1 MNQFTPQNAW
11 TRQSSPGLTSN
22 PGPFIGEIMRND
34 DPLRAGRLLVYIP
47 DLGGD
52 PKLESSWSLV
62 RYMTPFYGIQP
73 LSNALVQGGPDGE
86 GGGSGKIESYGMWL
100 TPPSTGVKVLVMF
113 VNGDRSRGVWMGCIP
128 EIGSHG
134 AMPGQDLGD
143 VDVYAGEN
151 YNTAV
156 TDIASLERPPH
167 STAPTY
173 DAQGLAA
180 DTARGPLTSSSLRES
195 PSRVFGINTP
205 GSHSF
210 VMDDGD
216 EGGVNKVIRLRT
228 ATGNQIM
235 MNDDSGFVYVINS
248 AGTGWIELSP
258 TGHIDVYG
266 EAGIN
271 LATKGSINMH
281 ADQNI
286 NMHAGNSIKIVAADG
301 VKIQGTN
308 EAQIYGKKLFL
319 EGVESIEQH
328 SCNEIKIT
336 SFGDTFLKGFGNF
349 VLQGKCFRWNSGT
362 AKEAEQVP
370 PEVPAE
376 LNGYNTTVARA
387 PSREPWAGHDGAEG
401 SADGSAITEQPGVAE
416 AAPTLASATNPTNPG
431 TSSTPKPTSQAFV
444 IAAGGL
450 TDANNPELVYRST
463 IDALKAAK
471 GKGYTPLVVV
481 LPDSNNSATKPMA
494 DAMRRAAAEA
504 GATVEDLQFNQNG
517 TVSAAGAK
525 LVQKKY
531 PGAMVVG
538 GTDAARLGGTDYA
551 STGASLAQ
559 SVGKFVSSNAT
570 ATVTPTPKP
579 TLTGT
584 VSTAPVPKGS
594 SKGITPSIGS
604 LLEGGVPSISS
615 LTTGLASKGKALVK
629 GITGGITPSKPL
641 SLGPPNPTVPAT
653 SNSNTGIPLQGKW
666 VNRPDN
672 NKAVAEPGANTGRSG
687 IDTVTQFAPGP
698 TTSLPAKP
706 DALSRATEF
715 APGPTTALASPS
727 AVAAASYPGV
737 ASQGAMSS
745 IPANPGGGNTGD
757 FAVGDNCQTP
767 TAGGM
772 VGGAGTAG
780 GYGYGGGARPG
791 VKNVVPPESLV
802 NDPAWQAKL
811 TEMKAKYPG
820 LTDEAIYRV
829 IQGESGF
836 DTRVV
841 NQSSGATG
849 LFQFIPS
856 TAAGLG
862 TSTGAIQNMNAVQQL
877 EVYDRY
883 LASANY
889 RGGPLGIIQAAPGT
903 YKNLI
908 RDYGSWEAVPKTTE
922 VYRPGTKAY
931 AQNPAWVG
939 PDGRITIGSINAYY
953 GN

>member
-1 MNQFTPQNAW
+1 MSQFTPQNAW
-11 TRQSSPGLTSN
+11 TRQSQPGLTSN

-52 PKLESSWSLV
+52 PELESSWSLV
-62 RYMTPFYGIQP
+62 RYMSPFYGIQP
-73 LSNALVQGGPDGE
+73 LSNALTPGDGATNYQ
-86 GGGSGKIESYGMWL
+86 SYGMWM
-100 TPPSTGVKVLVMF
+100 TPPDTGVKVLVMF
-113 VNGDRSRGVWMGCIP
+113 VNGDRSRGVWMGCLP

-151 YNTAV
+151 YSIAA
-156 TDIASLERPPH
+156 TDIDSLERPPH

-173 DAQGLAA
+173 ASQGLA
-180 DTARGPLTSSSLRES
+180 DDKSRGPLTSSSFRES

-216 EGGVNKVIRLRT
+216 EAGTNKVIRLRT
-228 ATGNQIM
+228 ATGNQIL

-301 VKIQGTN
+301 VKVQGTN

-319 EGVESIEQH
+319 EGVDSIEQH

-370 PEVPAE
+370 PEVPAQ
-376 LNGYNTTVARA
+376 LSGYTTTVARA

-401 SADGSAITEQPGVAE
+401 AGDGSNITAQPGVTTPE
-416 AAPTLASATNPTNPG
+416 PTLASATSPTNPA
-431 TSSTPKPTSQAFV
+431 TSTAPKPTAQAFV
-444 IAAGGL
+444 VAAGGL
-450 TDANNPELVYRST
+450 TDANNPGLVYEST
-463 IDALKAAK
+463 IAALKAAK
-471 GKGYTPLVVV
+471 SKGYSPLVVV
-481 LPDSNNSATKPMA
+481 LPDRNNNLTKPMA
-494 DAMRRAAAEA
+494 DAMRRAAEEA
-504 GATVEDLQFNQNG
+504 GATIEDLQFNANG
-517 TVSAAGAK
+517 TISSAGAR

-538 GTDAARLGGTDYA
+538 GTDATRLGGTEFA
-551 STGASLAQ
+551 ATGASLAQ

-570 ATVTPTPKP
+570 ATPTPTPKP

-594 SKGITPSIGS
+594 TKGVNPSPNNVGILDPS
-604 LLEGGVPSISS
+604 VPVSS
-615 LTTGLASKGKALVK
+615 PVATGLTNRGKTVSK
-629 GITGGITPSKPL
+629 TSNSPTTPAKPL
-641 SLGPPNPTVPAT
+641 TYGPPNPTVPAT
-653 SNSNTGIPLQGKW
+653 SNTNTGIAQIGKW

-672 NKAVAEPGANTGRSG
+672 NKAVAEPTANLGRTRG
-687 IDTVTQFAPGP
+687 GPPALAEALGNGGDPLDLVTQFAPGP
-698 TTSLPAKP
+698 TTAIPSGSPA
-706 DALSRATEF
+706 S
-715 APGPTTALASPS
+715 
-727 AVAAASYPGV
+727 VAAASYPRV

-757 FAVGDNCQTP
+757 FAVGDNCLTP
-767 TAGGM
+767 SAGGT

-780 GYGYGGGARPG
+780 GPGYGGGAGPG
-791 VKNVVPPESLV
+791 AKEVVPPESLK
-802 NDPAWQAKL
+802 NDPAWNAKL
-811 TEMKAKYPG
+811 AEMKAKYPG
-820 LTDEAIYRV
+820 LTDDAIYRV

-836 DTRVV
+836 NLRAY
-841 NQSSGATG
+841 NPSGATG
-849 LFQFIPS
+849 LFQFMPA

-862 TSTGAIQNMNAVQQL
+862 TSTAAIQNMSAVEQL

-883 LASANY
+883 LASAGY
-889 RGGPLGIIQAAPGT
+889 RGGPLGIIQAAPAF
-903 YKNLI
+903 
-908 RDYGSWEAVPKTTE
+908 YGRPGDTE
-922 VYRPGTKAY
+922 VYKVGSA
-931 AQNPAWVG
+931 AWNQNPPWRG
-939 PDGRITIGSINAYY
+939 PDGRITVDSINAYY
-953 GN
+953 GY

>member
-1 MNQFTPQNAW
+1 MTQLTPQNAW
-11 TRQSSPGLTSN
+11 TRHSAPGLTSN

-52 PKLESSWSLV
+52 PAQETSWSMV

-73 LSNALVQGGPDGE
+73 LSNALVQGGQ
-86 GGGSGKIESYGMWL
+86 SGKIESYGMWL

-113 VNGDRSRGVWMGCIP
+113 VNGDRSRGVWMGCLP

-134 AMPGQDLGD
+134 AVPGQDLGD
-143 VDVYAGEN
+143 VDVYVAEN
-151 YNTAV
+151 YKTAA
-156 TDIASLERPPH
+156 TDIGSLERPPH

-173 DAQGLAA
+173 DAQGLTA
-180 DTARGPLTSSSLRES
+180 DLARGPLTSSSMRES
-195 PSRVFGINTP
+195 PSHVFGINTP

-216 EGGVNKVIRLRT
+216 EAGVNKVIRLRT

-319 EGVESIEQH
+319 EGVDSIEQH

-376 LNGYNTTVARA
+376 LSGYNTTVARA

-401 SADGSAITEQPGVAE
+401 AADGSAITAQPGVTETTPILAG
-416 AAPTLASATNPTNPG
+416 AASPTNPA
-431 TSSTPKPTSQAFV
+431 TSTTPKPTAQAFV
-444 IAAGGL
+444 IAAGGV
-450 TDANNPELVYRST
+450 TDANNPSLVYEST
-463 IDALKAAK
+463 IAALKAAK
-471 GKGYTPLVVV
+471 GKGYSPLVVV

-494 DAMRRAAAEA
+494 DAMRRAAVEA
-504 GATVEDLQFNQNG
+504 GASIEDLQFNENG
-517 TVSAAGAK
+517 TISSAGAR

-538 GTDAARLGGTDYA
+538 GTDATRLGGTDYA

-570 ATVTPTPKP
+570 AIPTPTPKP
-579 TLTGT
+579 MLTGT

-604 LLEGGVPSISS
+604 LLEGGVPGISS
-615 LTTGLASKGKALVK
+615 LTTGLASKGKALFK
-629 GITGGITPSKPL
+629 GITGGITPGKPL
-641 SLGPPNPTVPAT
+641 SFGPPNPTVPGT
-653 SNSNTGIPLQGKW
+653 SNSNTGIAAAGKW

-672 NKAVAEPGANTGRSG
+672 NKSVAEPTANLGRTTGAPPAAGASAANPL
-687 IDTVTQFAPGP
+687 DTVTQFA
-698 TTSLPAKP
+698 A
-706 DALSRATEF
+706 
-715 APGPTTALASPS
+715 GPTTALSNPP

-767 TAGGM
+767 TAGGTTGG
-772 VGGAGTAG
+772 VGDPGSNYYAG
-780 GYGYGGGARPG
+780 GPPG
-791 VKNVVPPESLV
+791 KNVVPPESLK
-802 NDPAWQAKL
+802 NDPAFQAKL
-811 TEMKAKYPG
+811 AEMKVKYPG
-820 LTDEAIYRV
+820 LSDDAIYRV
-829 IQGESGF
+829 INGESAF
-836 DTRVV
+836 DTKALNYDFEKQKGSR
-841 NQSSGATG
+841 AAG
-849 LFQFIPS
+849 LFQFIPR

-862 TSTGAIQNMNAVQQL
+862 YTTEQILNMNAAEQL
-877 EVYDRY
+877 GVYDKY
-883 LASANY
+883 LSQNGY
-889 RGGPLGIIQAAPGT
+889 RGGPLGIMQAAPG
-903 YKNLI
+903 YASKPG
-908 RDYGSWEAVPKTTE
+908 DFE
-922 VYRPGTKAY
+922 VYSPGTAEY
-931 AQNPAWVG
+931 AQNPPWRG
-939 PDGRITIGSINAYY
+939 PDGRITVNSINAYY
-953 GN
+953 GY

>member
-52 PKLESSWSLV
+52 PALESSWSLV

-73 LSNALVQGGPDGE
+73 LSTALVQGGQ
-86 GGGSGKIESYGMWL
+86 SGKIESYGMWL

-151 YNTAV
+151 YNTVA
-156 TDIASLERPPH
+156 TDIANLERPPH

-173 DAQGLAA
+173 DAQGLT
-180 DTARGPLTSSSLRES
+180 DDPARGPLTSSSFRES

-319 EGVESIEQH
+319 EGVDSIEQH

-376 LNGYNTTVARA
+376 LNGYTTTVARA

-401 SADGSAITEQPGVAE
+401 SADGSAITAQPGVAE

-463 IDALKAAK
+463 VEALKVAK

-559 SVGKFVSSNAT
+559 SVSKFVNSNAT
-570 ATVTPTPKP
+570 ATVTPSPKP

-604 LLEGGVPSISS
+604 LLEGGVPGLSS
-615 LTTGLASKGKALVK
+615 FATGLASKGKALVK
-629 GITGGITPSKPL
+629 GITSGVTPFKPL
-641 SLGPPNPTVPAT
+641 TAGPPGPTVPAT
-653 SNSNTGIPLQGKW
+653 SNSNTGIPQQGKW

-672 NKAVAEPGANTGRSG
+672 NRAVAEPGANTGRSS

-698 TTSLPAKP
+698 TTALPARP
-706 DALSRATEF
+706 DALGKATEF
-715 APGPTTALASPS
+715 APGPTTALASPTP
-727 AVAAASYPGV
+727 ATVAAASYPGV
-737 ASQGAMSS
+737 AQQGAMSS

-757 FAVGDNCQTP
+757 FAVGDNCATP
-767 TAGGM
+767 TAGGT
-772 VGGAGTAG
+772 VGGAGDPG
-780 GYGYGGGARPG
+780 SGGYGGGGGPG
-791 VKNVVPPESLV
+791 AKEVVPPEALK
-802 NDPAWQAKL
+802 NDPAWNAKL
-811 TEMKAKYPG
+811 AEMKAKYPG
-820 LTDEAIYRV
+820 LTDDAIYRV

-836 DTRVV
+836 
-841 NQSSGATG
+841 NLKAYNPSGATG
-849 LFQFIPS
+849 LFQFMPA

-883 LASANY
+883 LASSGY
-889 RGGPLGIIQAAPGT
+889 RGGALGIIQAAPAF
-903 YKNLI
+903 
-908 RDYGSWEAVPKTTE
+908 YGRPGNTE
-922 VYRPGTKAY
+922 VYKPGSAAY
-931 AQNPAWVG
+931 RQNPPWIG
-939 PDGRITIGSINAYY
+939 PDGRITVDSINAYY
-953 GN
+953 GY